1 MEYITEVLD
10 GTVTAEQYGEPQG
23 RITVL
28 TEPVEEGLPFTDVAE
43 GAWYYDY
50 IVTAYEDGLM
60 VGVSDT
66 EFDPDGSA
74 TRAMVATV
82 LARLVNTD
90 TVDAAA

>member
-1 MEYITEVLD
+1 MD
-10 GTVTAEQYGEPQG
+10 A
-23 RITVL
+23 
-28 TEPVEEGLPFTDVAE
+28 VAYCTNE
-43 GAWYYDY
+43 A
-50 IVTAYEDGLM
+50 LM